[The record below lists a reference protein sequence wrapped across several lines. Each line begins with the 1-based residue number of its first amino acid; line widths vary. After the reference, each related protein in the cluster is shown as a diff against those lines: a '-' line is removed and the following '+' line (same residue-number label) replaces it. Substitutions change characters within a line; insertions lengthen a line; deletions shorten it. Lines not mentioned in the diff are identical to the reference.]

1 MLQQLGLQLPKNLC
15 PRFRA
20 MQRLRYQRK
29 LRLMLCRLQPRLW
42 ILCPCF
48 HPSSKRRRLRNL
60 GLEGPKMPPML
71 QKLGLQKR
79 SLLYRIRPMQHF
91 RFKWKLRLLL
101 QRLQLSLRQMRPRTH
116 WKSVTWLRK
125 LGLGQPNLQAMLKQM
140 GLKQSGQNSNKKCV
154 PVNDNCQ
161 KWDNNGSCTSCY
173 AGYVLNN
180 GSCSQGNPLCLS
192 SNSNGA
198 CTICYTGYILDN
210 GNCVPISK
218 LANHSLYY
226 SLCCPERLAA
236 SSTLGGSSGSH
247 VSLNAWFIQIY
258 IMNL

>member
-29 LRLMLCRLQPRLW
+29 LRLMLRRLQPRLW

-79 SLLYRIRPMQHF
+79 SLRYRIRPMQHF

-101 QRLQLSLRQMRPRTH
+101 QRLQLSLRQMRPHTH
-116 WKSVTWLRK
+116 WKCVTWLRK

-140 GLKQSGQNSNKKCV
+140 GLKQQQKMRPRERQLPKMGQQRFLHIMLRRLR
-154 PVNDNCQ
+154 PQ
-161 KWDNNGSCTSCY
+161 QW
-173 AGYVLNN
+173 VL
-180 GSCSQGNPLCLS
+180 QPRK
-192 SNSNGA
+192 
-198 CTICYTGYILDN
+198 
-210 GNCVPISK
+210 PIM
-218 LANHSLYY
+218 
-226 SLCCPERLAA
+226 P
-236 SSTLGGSSGSH
+236 
-247 VSLNAWFIQIY
+247 F
-258 IMNL
+258 